1 MKTITYDGP
10 GDRLRLPS
18 GREIARGES
27 DEVTDADADAAE
39 TNPHIHVTVDPDGT
53 TDESEAGTGEG
64 PTDNTDE
71 ES

>member
-10 GDRLRLPS
+10 GHRLRLPS
-18 GREIARGES
+18 GRALTRGETS
-27 DEVTDADADAAE
+27 EVTDADAEAVQAA
-39 TNPHIHVTVDPDGT
+39 PHIHVTVDPDGT
-53 TDESEAGTGEG
+53 TDESEADPGEG